1 MKQTLSILT
10 FCAFLASCCQF
21 EYDDKDFLFN
31 KHELSFFNAYSAGDT
46 IYFENQY
53 GDIDTI
59 EIVEITP
66 TNTDPKSACGKG
78 LFMNPR
84 PANSKDIKIKHLPID
99 KWHGTTEQHFNDGKE
114 KESIDYQTLF
124 SMTKFPLEK
133 EVDNYITFKDFHS
146 SLALDSIRNDTL
158 ILNNK
163 KWSAYFVAE
172 HSYPERVTDSLNIF
186 KMYWTVEDGLIAYEN
201 KAGLLWTKK

>member
-1 MKQTLSILT
+1 MT
-10 FCAFLASCCQF
+10 FCAFLASCCQH
-21 EYDDKDFLFN
+21 EYEDKEFLFN
-31 KHELSFFNAYSAGDT
+31 NYELSFFSAYSFGDT
-46 IYFENQY
+46 IYFENQF

-78 LFMNPR
+78 LLMNPR
-84 PANSKDIKIKHLPID
+84 PTNSKAIKIKHLPID
-99 KWHGTTEQHFNDGKE
+99 KWHGTTEQHFNDGEIK
-114 KESIDYQTLF
+114 KSINYQTFL

-133 EVDNYITFKDFHS
+133 EVGNQITFKDFHS
-146 SLALDSIRNDTL
+146 DLALDSVRNDTL
-158 ILNNK
+158 TLNHK

-172 HSYPERVTDSLNIF
+172 HAYPERVRDSLSILKVF
-186 KMYWTVEDGLIAYEN
+186 WTVEDGLIAYET